1 MFTHVL
7 HRVFLSPIELLDIIR
22 ESSKFLSLFKISP
35 KTQFLK
41 IFIMNRLSYY
51 TSVCLSVC
59 LTCLPVSLSVQLTSQ
74 LAIYLYNFYSTPSR
88 FISMS
93 FCKIFFLFRRGINGS
108 LLIIAIRNRILTP
121 LLVNIC
127 IRIHA
132 SLCAFRE

>member
-22 ESSKFLSLFKISP
+22 ESSNFLSLFKISP

-51 TSVCLSVC
+51 TSVCLSDLSACQSVC
-59 LTCLPVSLSVQLTSQ
+59 LANQ

-108 LLIIAIRNRILTP
+108 LSIIAIRNRILTP

>member
-22 ESSKFLSLFKISP
+22 ESSNFLSLFKISP

-51 TSVCLSVC
+51 TYVCLSDLSACQSVCLAN
-59 LTCLPVSLSVQLTSQ
+59 Q

>member
-51 TSVCLSVC
+51 TSVCLSDLSACQSVC
-59 LTCLPVSLSVQLTSQ
+59 LANQ